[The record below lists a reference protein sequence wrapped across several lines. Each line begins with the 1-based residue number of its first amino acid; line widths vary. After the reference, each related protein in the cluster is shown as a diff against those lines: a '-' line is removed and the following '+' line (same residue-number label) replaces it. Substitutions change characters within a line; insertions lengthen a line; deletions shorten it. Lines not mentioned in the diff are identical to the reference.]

1 MSDNR
6 REFLKKGATLAAIS
20 VAGVGTATA
29 DGRHESE
36 VRAAAAMAAAMPN
49 KSKFKIAVQ
58 SPPEPTEDNLAFYKQ
73 MGIDQTV
80 LWTSGKNANA
90 EYYSSRKKLFGDNG
104 INVYGFGNRDVHNQ
118 DKIVLNLPGREE
130 KIEEYKTHLRNLG
143 KAGIT
148 YTTYAHMGNGIWSSE
163 ERGQARGGASA
174 RDFNINAPNYGRWN
188 EQKYYAPLSHGR
200 VYTRDEVWANYK
212 YFIQAVVA
220 TAEENN
226 VRIGMHPD
234 DPPIPEL
241 AGVPRLLSSFE
252 GYKHALDLANNSPSV
267 GLCLCVGSWMEG
279 GDKLGKDSVGMI
291 DYFGSRNRIYKIHF
305 RNVYAPLPH
314 FIESFVDDGY
324 TDMYTI
330 MAALKRNNFDGVI
343 IPDHIPIMS
352 GGPNTGTAYTIGYM
366 KGLQNRV
373 DNDPAANP
381 LAK

>member
-6 REFLKKGATLAAIS
+6 RGFLKKGATLAAMS
-20 VAGVGTATA
+20 VAGVGTVMA

-36 VRAAAAMAAAMPN
+36 VRAAAAMAAAMPS

-58 SPPEPTEDNLAFYKQ
+58 ANPEPTAESLAFYQQ
-73 MGIDQTV
+73 MGIDQAV
-80 LWTSGKNANA
+80 LWTDNRKASA
-90 EYYSSRKKLFGDNG
+90 EYYTSRKKLFADNN
-104 INVYGFGNRDVHNQ
+104 INVYGFGNGDVHNQ
-118 DKIVLNLPGREE
+118 DKLVLNLPGRDE

-148 YTTYAHMGNGIWSSE
+148 YTTYAHMGNGIWDSDT
-163 ERGQARGGASA
+163 RGVARGGASA
-174 RDFNINAPNYGRWN
+174 RDFNVNAPNHGRWN
-188 EQKYYAPLSHGR
+188 EHKYYAPLSHGR
-200 VYTRDEVWANYK
+200 KYTREEIWANFK

-226 VRIGMHPD
+226 VRIGIHPD

-241 AGVPRLLSSFE
+241 AGVPRLFTSFE
-252 GYKHALDLANNSPSV
+252 GYKHALELAHNSPSV

-291 DYFGSRNRIYKIHF
+291 DYFGSRDRIYKIHF
-305 RNVYAPLPH
+305 RNIYSPLPH

-330 MAALKRNNFDGVI
+330 MAALKRNNFKGVI
-343 IPDHIPIMS
+343 IPDHIPNMA
-352 GGPNTGTAYTIGYM
+352 GGPNTGTAYSIGYM
-366 KGLQNRV
+366 KGLQNRA

-381 LAK
+381 KKA